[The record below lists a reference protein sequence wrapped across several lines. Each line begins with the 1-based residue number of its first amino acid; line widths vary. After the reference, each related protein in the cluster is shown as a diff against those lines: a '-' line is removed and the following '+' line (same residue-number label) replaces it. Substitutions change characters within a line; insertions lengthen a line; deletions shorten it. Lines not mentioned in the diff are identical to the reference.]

1 MFSNQKFNLTMLSAL
16 VAVSFSPYASAAGE
30 FKTNSTGIEIGLP
43 GSNAHT
49 RDDTGI
55 AIGKNAF
62 AWDKDASKLPNGQG
76 GIAIGNNAIANQNGI
91 HIGNVSDPSSNKPA
105 RAGATVVGTNSV
117 TGGVVSTIV
126 GMESVIKTDTSV
138 QYSAFGKSVA
148 VQGTASTVTGA
159 YNKVMANSNKT
170 FDGVGVLVN
179 GSANTVEASNGVMVS
194 GVGNKVTNSY
204 KEAKLGIF
212 DLLGLSGGKFDVLA
226 NKELGSVM
234 VNGGGNTVDYANASS
249 TTGIGNTLKGKEGA
263 LVTRTS
269 VNGYKNSV
277 TESSNTLVTG
287 NENTVTKSDGTILF
301 GNKATLNEV
310 KDSILFG
317 HNITVKDNAEKVVAL
332 GDSSNV
338 QVSTGVA
345 LGASATADRAAL
357 DENAVDT
364 AEANV
369 DAANNKV
376 YAMDKA
382 EAAKK
387 KAVKDTVKGKLAAVS
402 VGSSTATRQIT
413 NLAAGSA
420 DSDAV
425 NVAQLNSV
433 ASVVKS
439 NSATIE
445 GHTTQITQNTN
456 TINQHSAQI
465 NQNTNTIN
473 QHTAQI
479 NQNTNTINQH
489 TAQINQNTNV
499 INQNTTAINELRSNV
514 NAVKKE
520 LRAGVAGAIATAGL
534 PQAYTPGKSMVAAT
548 VGGYRD
554 QSALAVGASHITNDG
569 KVVFKL
575 TGNAN
580 TRGDIGGSIGAGYQ
594 W

>member
-30 FKTNSTGIEIGLP
+30 FKTSSTGIEIGLS
-43 GSNAHT
+43 GSNAYAW
-49 RDDTGI
+49 DDTAI
-55 AIGKNAF
+55 AIGKNSQAMRKT
-62 AWDKDASKLPNGQG
+62 DSRLPNGQG
-76 GIAIGNNAIANQNGI
+76 GIAIGTNAFANQNGI
-91 HIGNVSDPSSNKPA
+91 HIGNVYDKDTIQVA

-126 GMESVIKTDTSV
+126 GMESVIKTDTNV
-138 QYSAFGKSVA
+138 KYFGQAA
-148 VQGTASTVTGA
+148 VQGTASTITGA

-179 GSANTVEASNGVMVS
+179 GSANTVEASNGVMIS
-194 GVGNKVTNSY
+194 GVGNKAAS
-204 KEAKLGIF
+204 LGF
-212 DLLGLSGGKFDVLA
+212 SDLLKLRGGEFDVLA

-234 VNGGGNTVDYANASS
+234 VNGGGNTVDYANLSS

-277 TESSNTLVTG
+277 TESSNTLVMG
-287 NENTVTKSDGTILF
+287 NENNVKKSDGTILF

-310 KDSILFG
+310 KDSVLFG

-382 EAAKK
+382 EADKK

-433 ASVVKS
+433 ASVVTS
-439 NSATIE
+439 HSETIE
-445 GHTTQITQNTN
+445 KHTT
-456 TINQHSAQI
+456 
-465 NQNTNTIN
+465 
-473 QHTAQI
+473 
-479 NQNTNTINQH
+479 
-489 TAQINQNTNV
+489 QINQNTNV
-499 INQNTTAINELRSNV
+499 INQNTAAINELRSNV

>member
-1 MFSNQKFNLTMLSAL
+1 
-16 VAVSFSPYASAAGE
+16 
-30 FKTNSTGIEIGLP
+30 
-43 GSNAHT
+43 
-49 RDDTGI
+49 
-55 AIGKNAF
+55 
-62 AWDKDASKLPNGQG
+62 
-76 GIAIGNNAIANQNGI
+76 
-91 HIGNVSDPSSNKPA
+91 
-105 RAGATVVGTNSV
+105 
-117 TGGVVSTIV
+117 
-126 GMESVIKTDTSV
+126 
-138 QYSAFGKSVA
+138 
-148 VQGTASTVTGA
+148 
-159 YNKVMANSNKT
+159 
-170 FDGVGVLVN
+170 
-179 GSANTVEASNGVMVS
+179 
-194 GVGNKVTNSY
+194 
-204 KEAKLGIF
+204 
-212 DLLGLSGGKFDVLA
+212 
-226 NKELGSVM
+226 
-234 VNGGGNTVDYANASS
+234 
-249 TTGIGNTLKGKEGA
+249 
-263 LVTRTS
+263 VTRTS
-269 VNGYKNSV
+269 VNGYKNTV
-277 TESSNTLVTG
+277 TESSNMLVTG

-301 GNKATLNEV
+301 GNNATLNEV

-317 HNITVKDNAEKVVAL
+317 HNITVKDKAEKVVAL
-332 GDSSNV
+332 GDRSNV

-345 LGASATADRAAL
+345 LGSSATADRAAL

-369 DAANNKV
+369 DAANHKV

-382 EAAKK
+382 KDAQK

-433 ASVVKS
+433 ASVVTS
-439 NSATIE
+439 NSETIKE
-445 GHTTQITQNTN
+445 HTT
-456 TINQHSAQI
+456 QI
-465 NQNTNTIN
+465 NQNTN
-473 QHTAQI
+473 A
-479 NQNTNTINQH
+479 
-489 TAQINQNTNV
+489 INQNTNV
-499 INQNTTAINELRSNV
+499 INQNTAAINELRSNV

>member
-30 FKTNSTGIEIGLP
+30 FKTSSTGIEIGLP
-43 GSNAHT
+43 GSNAYAW
-49 RDDTGI
+49 DDTAI
-55 AIGKNAF
+55 AIGQNSQAMRKT
-62 AWDKDASKLPNGQG
+62 DSRLPNGQG
-76 GIAIGNNAIANQNGI
+76 GIAIGTNAFANQNGI
-91 HIGNVSDPSSNKPA
+91 HIGNVYDKDSIQVA

-126 GMESVIKTDTSV
+126 GMESVIKTDTNV
-138 QYSAFGKSVA
+138 KYFGQAA
-148 VQGTASTVTGA
+148 VQGTASTITGA

-179 GSANTVEASNGVMVS
+179 GSANTVEASNGVMIS

-204 KEAKLGIF
+204 KAASLGF
-212 DLLGLSGGKFDVLA
+212 SDLLKLRGGEFDVLT

-269 VNGYKNSV
+269 VNGYKNTV
-277 TESSNTLVTG
+277 TESSNTLVMG
-287 NENTVTKSDGTILF
+287 NENNITKSDGSILF

-310 KDSILFG
+310 KDSVLFG

-332 GDSSNV
+332 GDHSNV

-357 DENAVDT
+357 DENSVDT
-364 AEANV
+364 AEDNV

-382 EAAKK
+382 EAAQK

-420 DSDAV
+420 DTDAV

-445 GHTTQITQNTN
+445 GHTTQIT
-456 TINQHSAQI
+456 
-465 NQNTNTIN
+465 QNTNTIN

>member
-16 VAVSFSPYASAAGE
+16 IAVSFSPYASAAGE
-30 FKTNSTGIEIGLP
+30 FKTSSTGIEIGLP
-43 GSNAHT
+43 GSNAYAW
-49 RDDTGI
+49 DDTAI
-55 AIGKNAF
+55 AIGQNSQAMRKT
-62 AWDKDASKLPNGQG
+62 DSRLPNGQG
-76 GIAIGNNAIANQNGI
+76 GIAIGTNAFANQNGI
-91 HIGNVSDPSSNKPA
+91 HIGNVYDKDSIRVA

-212 DLLGLSGGKFDVLA
+212 DLLGLSSGKFDVLA

-269 VNGYKNSV
+269 VNGYKNTV
-277 TESSNTLVTG
+277 TESSNTLVMG
-287 NENTVTKSDGTILF
+287 NENNITKSDGTILF

-310 KDSILFG
+310 KDSVLFG

-332 GDSSNV
+332 GDHSNV

-345 LGASATADRAAL
+345 LGASAKADRAAL
-357 DENAVDT
+357 DENLVDT
-364 AEANV
+364 AEDNV
-369 DAANNKV
+369 DVANNKV

-382 EAAKK
+382 EAAQKQ
-387 KAVKDTVKGKLAAVS
+387 AVKATVKGKLAAVS
-402 VGSSTATRQIT
+402 VGSSAATRQIT

-420 DSDAV
+420 DTDAV

-445 GHTTQITQNTN
+445 GHTTQITQNT
-456 TINQHSAQI
+456 T
-465 NQNTNTIN
+465 TIN

-479 NQNTNTINQH
+479 NQNTN
-489 TAQINQNTNV
+489 AINQNANV
-499 INQNTTAINELRSNV
+499 INQNTAAINELRSNV

-580 TRGDIGGSIGAGYQ
+580 TRGDIGGSIGDGYQ
-594 W
+594 C

>member
-30 FKTNSTGIEIGLP
+30 FKTTSNGITAAIAGKNANAWHETAIAIGNDSRAMP
-43 GSNAHT
+43 PK
-49 RDDTGI
+49 TGI
-55 AIGKNAF
+55 AALLSG
-62 AWDKDASKLPNGQG
+62 LPNAQG
-76 GIAIGNNAIANQNGI
+76 GIAIGTNSYANENGI
-91 HIGNVSDPSSNKPA
+91 HIGNSKDSLRIS
-105 RAGATVVGTNSV
+105 RAGATVVGSDSLTE
-117 TGGVVSTIV
+117 GLVSTVV
-126 GMESVIKTDTSV
+126 GTGTKIKIDTSV
-138 QYSAFGKSVA
+138 TRSGSA
-148 VQGTASTVTGA
+148 VQGAISTVVGA
-159 YNKVMANSNKT
+159 YNNINATSKKDL
-170 FDGVGVLVN
+170 DGVGLVVN
-179 GSANTVEASNGVMVS
+179 GSANTVEASNGVIIS
-194 GVGNKVTNSY
+194 GMGNKVTNSY
-204 KEAKLGIF
+204 KDETISASSIAKGNFTSILQ
-212 DLLGLSGGKFDVLA
+212 
-226 NKELGSVM
+226 NKTLGSVM

-269 VNGYKNSV
+269 VNGYKNTV

-317 HNITVKDNAEKVVAL
+317 HNITIKDNAEKVVAL
-332 GDSSNV
+332 GDRSNV

-369 DAANNKV
+369 DAANHKV

-382 EAAKK
+382 KDAQK

-433 ASVVKS
+433 ASVVTS
-439 NSATIE
+439 NSETIKE
-445 GHTTQITQNTN
+445 HTT
-456 TINQHSAQI
+456 QI
-465 NQNTNTIN
+465 NQNTN
-473 QHTAQI
+473 A
-479 NQNTNTINQH
+479 
-489 TAQINQNTNV
+489 INQNTNV
-499 INQNTTAINELRSNV
+499 INQNTAAINELRSNV

>member
-30 FKTNSTGIEIGLP
+30 FKTSSTGIEIGLS
-43 GSNAHT
+43 GSNAYAW
-49 RDDTGI
+49 DDTAI
-55 AIGKNAF
+55 AIGKNSQAMRKT
-62 AWDKDASKLPNGQG
+62 DSRLPNGQG
-76 GIAIGNNAIANQNGI
+76 GIAIGTNAFANQNGI
-91 HIGNVSDPSSNKPA
+91 HIGNVYDKDSIRVA

-126 GMESVIKTDTSV
+126 GMESVIKTDTNV
-138 QYSAFGKSVA
+138 KYFGQAA
-148 VQGTASTVTGA
+148 VQGTASTITGA

-179 GSANTVEASNGVMVS
+179 GSANTVEASNGVMIS

-204 KEAKLGIF
+204 KAASLGF
-212 DLLGLSGGKFDVLA
+212 SDLLKLRRGEFDVLA

-249 TTGIGNTLKGKEGA
+249 TTGIGNKLKGKEGA

-277 TESSNTLVTG
+277 TESSNTLVMG
-287 NENTVTKSDGTILF
+287 NENDITKSDGTILF

-310 KDSILFG
+310 KDSVLFG

-332 GDSSNV
+332 GDRSNV

-345 LGASATADRAAL
+345 LGSSATADRAAL

-364 AEANV
+364 AETNV
-369 DAANNKV
+369 DAANNTV

-439 NSATIE
+439 NSETIE
-445 GHTTQITQNTN
+445 EHTTK
-456 TINQHSAQI
+456 I
-465 NQNTNTIN
+465 NQNTNL
-473 QHTAQI
+473 I
-479 NQNTNTINQH
+479 NQNTN
-489 TAQINQNTNV
+489 AINQNTNV
-499 INQNTTAINELRSNV
+499 INQNTAAINELRSNV
-514 NAVKKE
+514 NSVKKE

>member
-1 MFSNQKFNLTMLSAL
+1 M
-16 VAVSFSPYASAAGE
+16 
-30 FKTNSTGIEIGLP
+30 
-43 GSNAHT
+43 
-49 RDDTGI
+49 
-55 AIGKNAF
+55 
-62 AWDKDASKLPNGQG
+62 
-76 GIAIGNNAIANQNGI
+76 
-91 HIGNVSDPSSNKPA
+91 
-105 RAGATVVGTNSV
+105 
-117 TGGVVSTIV
+117 
-126 GMESVIKTDTSV
+126 
-138 QYSAFGKSVA
+138 
-148 VQGTASTVTGA
+148 
-159 YNKVMANSNKT
+159 
-170 FDGVGVLVN
+170 
-179 GSANTVEASNGVMVS
+179 
-194 GVGNKVTNSY
+194 
-204 KEAKLGIF
+204 
-212 DLLGLSGGKFDVLA
+212 
-226 NKELGSVM
+226 
-234 VNGGGNTVDYANASS
+234 
-249 TTGIGNTLKGKEGA
+249 
-263 LVTRTS
+263 
-269 VNGYKNSV
+269 
-277 TESSNTLVTG
+277 
-287 NENTVTKSDGTILF
+287 
-301 GNKATLNEV
+301 
-310 KDSILFG
+310 FG
-317 HNITVKDNAEKVVAL
+317 HNISVIDYAEKVVAL

-364 AEANV
+364 AETNV
-369 DAANNKV
+369 DAANNTV

-433 ASVVKS
+433 ASEVKS
-439 NSATIE
+439 NSETVE
-445 GHTTQITQNTN
+445 EHTTNL
-456 TINQHSAQI
+456 I
-465 NQNTNTIN
+465 NQNTN
-473 QHTAQI
+473 A
-479 NQNTNTINQH
+479 
-489 TAQINQNTNV
+489 INQNTNV
-499 INQNTTAINELRSNV
+499 INQNTAAINELRSNV

>member
-1 MFSNQKFNLTMLSAL
+1 
-16 VAVSFSPYASAAGE
+16 
-30 FKTNSTGIEIGLP
+30 
-43 GSNAHT
+43 
-49 RDDTGI
+49 
-55 AIGKNAF
+55 
-62 AWDKDASKLPNGQG
+62 
-76 GIAIGNNAIANQNGI
+76 
-91 HIGNVSDPSSNKPA
+91 
-105 RAGATVVGTNSV
+105 
-117 TGGVVSTIV
+117 
-126 GMESVIKTDTSV
+126 
-138 QYSAFGKSVA
+138 
-148 VQGTASTVTGA
+148 
-159 YNKVMANSNKT
+159 MANSNKT

-179 GSANTVEASNGVMVS
+179 GSANTVEASNGVMIS

-204 KEAKLGIF
+204 KAASLGF
-212 DLLGLSGGKFDVLA
+212 SDLLKLRGGEFDVLA

-234 VNGGGNTVDYANASS
+234 VNGGGNTVDYANLSS

-277 TESSNTLVTG
+277 TESSNTLVMG
-287 NENTVTKSDGTILF
+287 NENNVKKSDGTILF

-310 KDSILFG
+310 KDSVLFG

-382 EAAKK
+382 EADKK

-433 ASVVKS
+433 ASVVTS
-439 NSATIE
+439 HSETIE
-445 GHTTQITQNTN
+445 KHTT
-456 TINQHSAQI
+456 
-465 NQNTNTIN
+465 
-473 QHTAQI
+473 
-479 NQNTNTINQH
+479 
-489 TAQINQNTNV
+489 QINQNTNV
-499 INQNTTAINELRSNV
+499 INQNTAAINELRSNV